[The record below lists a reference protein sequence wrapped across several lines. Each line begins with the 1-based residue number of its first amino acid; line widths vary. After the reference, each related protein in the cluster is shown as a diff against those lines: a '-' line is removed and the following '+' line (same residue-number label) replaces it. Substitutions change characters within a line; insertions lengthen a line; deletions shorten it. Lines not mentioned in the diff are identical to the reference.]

1 VVKGNK
7 IKNFIY
13 HLNPYIRNDDQERM
27 TMKAPAEKKSKSE
40 RERLERQAQALR
52 DNLQRR
58 KTQMRGRKT
67 SAAPTLP
74 QKGDPDHG

>member
-1 VVKGNK
+1 
-7 IKNFIY
+7 
-13 HLNPYIRNDDQERM
+13 M

-40 RERLERQAQALR
+40 RDRLERQAQALR